1 MRILSSYNVSAK
13 PVFVRPIKLHLAA
26 IGFLFG
32 ATIAQSLADP
42 ASGKSGKQF
51 CVCIDPGHPSENN
64 DGGAVTNGLREV
76 TVNWE
81 VALLLRDELGKDGM
95 KVVMTKKSEGDF
107 VTNKDRAAIANESD
121 ADLFL
126 RLHADAGKSTGFTI
140 YYPRKE
146 GTVHGVTG
154 PSKDVLQSSAAAA
167 KQFHTALGATRCSDE
182 ESNRVRTG
190 RRCGSRIPSFPR
202 PDPSVRN
209 RGTELHSAGHNTRHF
224 SLLEFFL
231 VSHRRIPPRNA
242 FSFRPRSIPWGNW

>member
-13 PVFVRPIKLHLAA
+13 PVFVRPIKLHLAV

-32 ATIAQSLADP
+32 ATIAQSLDADP
-42 ASGKSGKQF
+42 ASEKSGKQF

-76 TVNWE
+76 TMNWE
-81 VALLLRDELGKDGM
+81 VALLLRDELEKDGM
-95 KVVMTKKSEGDF
+95 KVVMTKKSEGEF
-107 VTNKDRAAIANESD
+107 ITNKDRAAIANESD

-154 PSKDVLQSSAAAA
+154 PSKDVQQSSAAAA
-167 KQFHTALGATRCSDE
+167 NRFHTAFAAALEHELRDNGVKGDE
-182 ESNRVRTG
+182 DTFI
-190 RRCGSRIPSFPR
+190 GSRQGALTGSIFSEAPTILVEMVFLTNPTDAEWIKQDR
-202 PDPSVRN
+202 NKQTMARALAAGVRAV
-209 RGTELHSAGHNTRHF
+209 RDSR
-224 SLLEFFL
+224 
-231 VSHRRIPPRNA
+231 
-242 FSFRPRSIPWGNW
+242 